1 MTEIFQ
7 WQKENMKASREK
19 ICFFDLQPEGISFA
33 FILSYEV
40 IRLFSDLRSR
50 SYAACLITFA
60 YQTLPL

>member
-1 MTEIFQ
+1 
-7 WQKENMKASREK
+7 MKASREK
-19 ICFFDLQPEGISFA
+19 ICFFDLQPEGISFV